1 VREGIACQ
9 NRLASPRNARLLPL
23 LLAAYRGYSA
33 PKIPG
38 ALTMD
43 YPRLIAE
50 LMRKYTYHRTLWVAS
65 FGSAKGFDKW
75 FTSQTKG
82 ALSPDNPKPQE
93 RR

>member
-1 VREGIACQ
+1 MRKGKTGK
-9 NRLASPRNARLLPL
+9 NRLARPRNAGLLPL
-23 LLAAYRGYSA
+23 LLAVDRGNSA